1 MLVVL
6 LPAAGLRASSMKLEM
21 RLVEMDEGLAAG
33 KEGVCGSEE
42 EGVEGTRETVEW
54 RWEGVFGAGG
64 KDGW

>member
-6 LPAAGLRASSMKLEM
+6 LPAAGLRASSMKL
-21 RLVEMDEGLAAG
+21 EMDEGLAAG

-64 KDGW
+64 KDGWWETYW